1 MSENNSHLYP
11 IAVMIDELK
20 SAEQKK
26 RINSVKNLG
35 TVAIALGPE
44 RTRQELLP
52 YILELMDDEEEV
64 LLALAETLPSQLE
77 FAGGPMY
84 AEHVLR
90 PLEKLCASEETT
102 VRDKAT
108 ESVKKILEMIK
119 IRDFESGI
127 MGMIQRLMN
136 GDCFTSKFAA
146 V

>member
-1 MSENNSHLYP
+1 MAMVEPNNSHLYP

-20 SAEQKK
+20 STDQKK

-35 TVAIALGPE
+35 TVAIALGQE

-64 LLALAETLPSQLE
+64 LLTLAEILPSQLE
-77 FAGGPMY
+77 FAGGPQY

-102 VRDKAT
+102 VRDKVSARFAT
-108 ESVKKILEMIK
+108 SSSSYYIGVY
-119 IRDFESGI
+119 
-127 MGMIQRLMN
+127 
-136 GDCFTSKFAA
+136 
-146 V
+146 

>member
-102 VRDKAT
+102 VRDKVST
-108 ESVKKILEMIK
+108 FPSNRKE
-119 IRDFESGI
+119 
-127 MGMIQRLMN
+127 
-136 GDCFTSKFAA
+136 AA
-146 V
+146 LLINLQVDP

>member
-1 MSENNSHLYP
+1 MAMVDANNSHLYP

-20 SAEQKK
+20 SADQKK

-35 TVAIALGPE
+35 TVAIALGQE

-64 LLALAETLPSQLE
+64 LLTLAEILPSQLE
-77 FAGGPMY
+77 YAGGPQY

-102 VRDKAT
+102 VREKVSR
-108 ESVKKILEMIK
+108 ESSVDADRPRHIGSSLINAGALT
-119 IRDFESGI
+119 FE
-127 MGMIQRLMN
+127 
-136 GDCFTSKFAA
+136 
-146 V
+146 